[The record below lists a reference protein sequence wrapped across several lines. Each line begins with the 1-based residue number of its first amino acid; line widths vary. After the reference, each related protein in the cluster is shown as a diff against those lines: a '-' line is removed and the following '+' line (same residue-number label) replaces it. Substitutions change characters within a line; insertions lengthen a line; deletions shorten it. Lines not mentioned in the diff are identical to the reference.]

1 MKILISIILSLIT
14 TLSYSQSNIKCITS
28 NKYKIMS
35 NGKMNDVIG
44 TAVACFNG
52 NYFSFKTE
60 NNDLIT
66 FEIET
71 HTRSTYTV
79 TGKVVDQ
86 FLNKESNI
94 HRRGFFSVDIAHGA
108 EIEVTINY
116 PYVPNGYAIYF
127 ANKAWF
133 GGQDASMYIN
143 PINSKIKEIKKDTI
157 DTTKDVNKEKKKE
170 ESKEVIYTVVQQM
183 PEYRGG
189 QMEMAKYIQK
199 NIQYPQIA
207 KDAGLNGKCFLKFVV
222 DTTGT
227 IGEVQILK
235 GVPGCKECD
244 EEAIRLIK
252 SMPKWKP
259 GKQNGKPVSVYYTY
273 PVNFQSKQ

>member
-1 MKILISIILSLIT
+1 
-14 TLSYSQSNIKCITS
+14 
-28 NKYKIMS
+28 MS
-35 NGKMNDVIG
+35 NGKMHDTKG

-71 HTRSTYTV
+71 HTRTSYTNA
-79 TGKVVDQ
+79 GKLVDQ
-86 FLNKESNI
+86 FMNVESKTY
-94 HRRGFFSVDIAHGA
+94 RRGFFSVDISHGV

-143 PINSKIKEIKKDTI
+143 PINSKIKEVKKDTI
-157 DTTKDVNKEKKKE
+157 DTTKDVNKEQKKE
-170 ESKEVIYTVVQQM
+170 EPKEIIYTVVQEM

-222 DTTGT
+222 DTTGS

-244 EEAIRLIK
+244 EEAIRLLK
-252 SMPKWKP
+252 SMPKWNP

-273 PVNFQSKQ
+273 PINFQFKK